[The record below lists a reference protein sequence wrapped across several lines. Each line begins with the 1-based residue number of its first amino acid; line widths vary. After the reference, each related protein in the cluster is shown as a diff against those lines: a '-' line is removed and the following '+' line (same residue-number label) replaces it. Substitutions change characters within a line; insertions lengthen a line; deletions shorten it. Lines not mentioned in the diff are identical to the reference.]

1 MATMTGTSLLVTLD
15 GDPIGHTTS
24 FTIDFQHNTA
34 DASSRDSAGWTEII
48 TSTRSATIS
57 FEGLVDYADDT
68 AADKKGF
75 HDLVSEGIINRG
87 TFSLVYGTAELGD
100 TIFTV
105 DALLTS
111 VSATAPNEDT
121 VTFSGSFASTGAVV
135 ASDNA

>member
-34 DASSRDSAGWTEII
+34 DASSRDSAGWTELI

-100 TIFTV
+100 KIFTV

>member
-34 DASSRDSAGWTEII
+34 DASSRDSAGWTELI

>member
-34 DASSRDSAGWTEII
+34 DASSRDSAGWTELI

-100 TIFTV
+100 KIFTV

-135 ASDNA
+135 ASDNS

>member
-34 DASSRDSAGWTEII
+34 DASSRDSAGWTELI
-48 TSTRSATIS
+48 TSTRNATIS

-75 HDLVSEGIINRG
+75 HDLVSEGILNRG
-87 TFSLVYGTAELGD
+87 TFSLVYGTAVSGD
-100 TIFTV
+100 KIFTV
-105 DALLTS
+105 DALLTN

-121 VTFSGSFASTGAVV
+121 VTFSGTFASTGAVV
-135 ASDNA
+135 ESTNA